1 MEVTP
6 GVFLVEDLSTLSV
19 FFSLYLVFSGV
30 FLGMLFL
37 PTKNEYTAI
46 LKTGTLIAIAV
57 FNIAFSMFVIVPESI
72 IGDYNRSVFVQHKYI
87 VRIEDSSI
95 LRDVVT
101 NYKVEM
107 LDEEGIYILTDK

>member
-1 MEVTP
+1 MEVIP

-37 PTKNEYTAI
+37 PTKNEIMAL
-46 LKTGTLIAIAV
+46 LKTATLITIAL
-57 FNIAFSMFVIVPESI
+57 FNIAFSMFGIVPESI
-72 IGDYNRSVFVQHKYI
+72 IGDYDRSALVQHKYI

-101 NYKVEM
+101 NYKVET

>member
-1 MEVTP
+1 
-6 GVFLVEDLSTLSV
+6 
-19 FFSLYLVFSGV
+19 
-30 FLGMLFL
+30 
-37 PTKNEYTAI
+37 
-46 LKTGTLIAIAV
+46 
-57 FNIAFSMFVIVPESI
+57 MFVIVPESI